1 MKDNSKTHHLQEHLQ
16 YRADEER
23 PGTDGWPV
31 LAKVEIETQRAHPLH
46 PPLRQKAVAQVLDFY
61 HEMQR
66 RTAESWGLK

>member
-1 MKDNSKTHHLQEHLQ
+1 MSQTKHLQEHLQ
-16 YRADEER
+16 YPPYAEM
-23 PGTDGWPV
+23 PAMDGWPV

-61 HEMQR
+61 PEVMR